1 MAFVQ
6 VATAIALAGKIVMV
20 TVIHGATGGQLM
32 GLGDCTLEDS
42 ETMRQLLLLMLLDR
56 DLLRLLPV
64 LNQDFSSRKS
74 WASMP
79 AIKSLSVEGETT
91 A

>member
-1 MAFVQ
+1 
-6 VATAIALAGKIVMV
+6 
-20 TVIHGATGGQLM
+20 
-32 GLGDCTLEDS
+32 
-42 ETMRQLLLLMLLDR
+42 MRQLLLLMLLDR

-79 AIKSLSVEGETT
+79 AIKSLSVEEETT